1 MCKDEII
8 LVNNQFSIDFDSNKV
23 IKYSDI
29 KDLKLNDKS
38 IKIDFKNQK
47 EELFFEKISESE
59 SFYKKLKE
67 SLN

>member
-1 MCKDEII
+1 M
-8 LVNNQFSIDFDSNKV
+8 VNNQFSIDFDSNKV

-38 IKIDFKNQK
+38 IKIDFKNEK

-59 SFYKKLKE
+59 SFYKKLNE